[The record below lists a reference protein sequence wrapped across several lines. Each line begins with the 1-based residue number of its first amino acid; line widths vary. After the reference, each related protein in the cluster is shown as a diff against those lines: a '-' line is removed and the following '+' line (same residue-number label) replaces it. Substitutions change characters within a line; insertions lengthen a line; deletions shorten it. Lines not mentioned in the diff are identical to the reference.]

1 MKKLAHF
8 CGIMLAATSFMFQ
21 SCDDSD
27 GYSIGDIAVDWPD
40 VPLRPG
46 LPDECMQN
54 PNHLLTVLLLLHR
67 LFLGRRRMESVLLS
81 YSIRCM
87 MIFKDMIALSR

>member
-27 GYSIGDIAVDWPD
+27 GYSIGDIAVDWGQRIFR
-40 VPLRPG
+40 VG
-46 LPDECMQN
+46 K
-54 PNHLLTVLLLLHR
+54 
-67 LFLGRRRMESVLLS
+67 LS
-81 YSIRCM
+81 
-87 MIFKDMIALSR
+87 FKRIA

>member
-27 GYSIGDIAVDWPD
+27 GYSIGDIAVDWATVEAKD
-40 VPLRPG
+40 S
-46 LPDECMQN
+46 
-54 PNHLLTVLLLLHR
+54 HTYSLT
-67 LFLGRRRMESVLLS
+67 G
-81 YSIRCM
+81 
-87 MIFKDMIALSR
+87 DTWG

>member
-27 GYSIGDIAVDWPD
+27 GYSIGDIAVDWATVEAKDSHTYSLTGDTWGTTIVANKSP
-40 VPLRPG
+40 VSWRRNTGCTARSAGTAG
-46 LPDECMQN
+46 L
-54 PNHLLTVLLLLHR
+54 T
-67 LFLGRRRMESVLLS
+67 RR
-81 YSIRCM
+81 
-87 MIFKDMIALSR
+87 

>member
-27 GYSIGDIAVDWPD
+27 GYSIGDIAVDWATVEAKD
-40 VPLRPG
+40 SHTYSLTGDTWG
-46 LPDECMQN
+46 LCG
-54 PNHLLTVLLLLHR
+54 LLHR

>member
-27 GYSIGDIAVDWPD
+27 GYSIGDIAVDW
-40 VPLRPG
+40 G
-46 LPDECMQN
+46 LLWKLKTATLI
-54 PNHLLTVLLLLHR
+54 H
-67 LFLGRRRMESVLLS
+67 
-81 YSIRCM
+81 
-87 MIFKDMIALSR
+87 

>member
-27 GYSIGDIAVDWPD
+27 GYSIVI
-40 VPLRPG
+40 
-46 LPDECMQN
+46 
-54 PNHLLTVLLLLHR
+54 LLLI
-67 LFLGRRRMESVLLS
+67 GLLWKLKTATL
-81 YSIRCM
+81 IH
-87 MIFKDMIALSR
+87 

>member
-27 GYSIGDIAVDWPD
+27 GYSIGDIAVDWATVEAKD
-40 VPLRPG
+40 S
-46 LPDECMQN
+46 
-54 PNHLLTVLLLLHR
+54 HTYSLTGDTWGTLWPAASAFPWSPEDGERV
-67 LFLGRRRMESVLLS
+67 LS